1 MVRGKWSLILIKL
14 VYSVTDRFQPDA
26 DIVWSIIAQ
35 QLERL
40 PIFFSGALV
49 PKAIVMQLIGI

>member
-14 VYSVTDRFQPDA
+14 VYAVIHRFQPDA

-35 QLERL
+35 QLERF
-40 PIFFSGALV
+40 PIFCALV
-49 PKAIVMQLIGI
+49 PKAIVMQLIVI